1 MLGIVN
7 PKKEKAEGEQS
18 PPPPQFFQKC
28 LLQGKGEALVFC
40 DC

>member
-18 PPPPQFFQKC
+18 PPQFFQKC